1 MEIYAAKITLFSQ
14 LGTRK
19 RIYFQSNNRL
29 TFLLQKF
36 WLLNFNVYLC
46 KYLPKK
52 QRNCKIVKLL
62 NRKIVKY
69 TYDETH
75 FMER

>member
-1 MEIYAAKITLFSQ
+1 M
-14 LGTRK
+14 
-19 RIYFQSNNRL
+19 
-29 TFLLQKF
+29 F